1 MIDSTQI
8 ATDNT
13 DDAPELSV
21 YTAASGPLVLTPKG
35 KATGQARPGK
45 LTGRGLRK
53 AIGADGAPFPAK
65 SGTFSVATVRAILAH
80 YARIGAQQEP
90 VQTAGAAMF
99 AALMSGRLEVPSVA
113 RASRAGAEDPI
124 ARTANVVAAWEAEYS
139 DAIDAALASDELD
152 PDTDPDTDPD
162 SIAAADGAPQADTDA
177 PTDGAQ
183 A

>member
-1 MIDSTQI
+1 MIDSNQI
-8 ATDNT
+8 NT
-13 DDAPELSV
+13 AAADDAPELSV

-152 PDTDPDTDPD
+152 PDTDPD

>member
-1 MIDSTQI
+1 MIDSNQI
-8 ATDNT
+8 NT
-13 DDAPELSV
+13 AAADDAPELSV

-113 RASRAGAEDPI
+113 RAPRAGAADPI
-124 ARTANVVAAWEAEYS
+124 ARTADVVAAWEAEYS

-152 PDTDPDTDPD
+152 PDTDPD